1 MIRVFI
7 NERGLAK
14 AEIALA
20 RGKREYDK
28 RESIKRRDSDRE
40 LDRMMKK

>member
-1 MIRVFI
+1 VIRVFI